1 MRKKSINLL
10 IEATEETGIYK
21 RLKKIMPLTA
31 AALLILF
38 IIFYAG
44 SLFYIRSNNR
54 EYKLLQSEIK
64 TSEKNI
70 SKYQSTEGI
79 YLATYG
85 ILDVIKKILAKNT
98 SVIADTL
105 PEILHSN
112 SEVFRIKTL
121 TVDRQGQAVFNVT
134 AFSLPVLEA
143 FVDDLKTKE
152 NEALF
157 SDIKAQGILREKDG
171 SYTLN
176 ISLKYKKSTTLSG

>member
-10 IEATEETGIYK
+10 IEATEEAGIYK
-21 RLKKIMPLTA
+21 KLKKIMPLA
-31 AALLILF
+31 AGALLILF

-79 YLATYG
+79 YLATFG
-85 ILDVIKKILAKNT
+85 ILDVVKKILEKNT
-98 SVIADTL
+98 SVIADSL
-105 PEILHSN
+105 PEILSSN

-143 FVDDLKTKE
+143 FVDDLKIKE
-152 NEALF
+152 NEYVF
-157 SDIKAQGILREKDG
+157 SDIKAHGILREKDG

-176 ISLKYKKSTTLSG
+176 VSLKYKRNTALSG